1 MAGHIRWVTLNRD
14 CEAMIVPSGMPF
26 LIPANTGVE
35 ITQAKG
41 GSITVNI
48 NGQLAR
54 IDAKDA
60 DALGVEL
67 AELVLATNSPNNNE
81 KEAEGPV
88 NLEQVWDQIRTC
100 YDPEIPVN
108 VVDLGL
114 IYDCRVEASADLKH
128 NHVFVNMTLTAPGC
142 GMGPVIMQDVESAVW
157 RVKNVTAVTVEM
169 VFDPVWDREMISEA
183 GKLELGLL

>member
-1 MAGHIRWVTLNRD
+1 MSKANSWTVVQRD
-14 CEAMIVPSGMPF
+14 CEALLVPSGMPF
-26 LIPANTGVE
+26 LIPSGTGVQ

-41 GSITVNI
+41 GSITINI

-54 IDAKDA
+54 IESKNA
-60 DALGVEL
+60 DALGMQP
-67 AELVLATNSPNNNE
+67 ADFNNND
-81 KEAEGPV
+81 KLSKQPATGPV
-88 NLEQVWDQIRTC
+88 NIDEVWDALKTC

-114 IYDCRVEASADLKH
+114 IYDCHVKANADFTD
-128 NHVFVNMTLTAPGC
+128 NHIYISMTLTAPGC
-142 GMGPVIMQDVESAVW
+142 GMGSIIMQDVEDAAR

-169 VFDPVWDREMISEA
+169 VFDPVWNRDMISEA